1 MTLLITGGPVF
12 DGARLI
18 PRGSVLVR
26 RGKVATVTDEKRGKE
41 TTALLEREECSGDLR
56 VIDTLGSLIMP
67 GLVDL
72 HSDSLERSIEKR
84 KGVFFDIEFALLN
97 LDRHLAACGI
107 TSFFHALSFA
117 DNELGLRSPETAA
130 GCIKKIKA
138 FNDSP
143 QSLVRHNTH
152 VRYEV
157 GSKKSFEI
165 ILELLDEGLVDLVS
179 VMDHTPGQGQFKSLA
194 EYMTYHLAEYDL
206 TREEVET
213 RALEKQDKHTNAWQ
227 MVSALTQKVASCGI
241 PMLSHDDD
249 TPEKV
254 DLVKSLGVGASEFP
268 VAMAAAEQASKAQMA
283 IFMGSPNLIRDASSS
298 GNLKA
303 SKVLEAGLLTG
314 LVSDYYPESLFQAA
328 FKAGKLLND
337 PAAGLAAVTSGPGR
351 YIHPETGPGRLCPGA
366 PADILIVN
374 QDHAWAHIT
383 QAFVNGR
390 QVFSI
395 EAPRMARAV

>member
-1 MTLLITGGPVF
+1 MTLLIKGGPVF
-12 DGARLI
+12 DGRQLM
-18 PRGSVLVR
+18 PQGSVLVR
-26 RGKVATVTDEKRGKE
+26 NGSVVEVTCDEDPPNKR
-41 TTALLEREECSGDLR
+41 GDLR
-56 VIDTLGSLIMP
+56 IINTNGNLIMP

-117 DNELGLRSPETAA
+117 DNELGLRSPGTAA
-130 GCIKKIKA
+130 DCVKKIKA
-138 FNDSP
+138 FNSTS
-143 QSLVRHNTH
+143 QALVRHNTH
-152 VRYEV
+152 IRYEV
-157 GSKKSFEI
+157 GSRQSFEI
-165 ILELLDEGLVDLVS
+165 ILELLDQGLVDLVS
-179 VMDHTPGQGQFKSLA
+179 IMDHTPGQGQFKSLA
-194 EYMTYHLAEYDL
+194 AYLNFHLAEYNL
-206 TREEVET
+206 TREEIEG
-213 RALEKQDKHTNAWQ
+213 RAQEKQTGNRDAWE
-227 MVSALTQKVASCGI
+227 MVTALADIVTTLGI

-254 DLVKSLGVGASEFP
+254 NIVRSMGVKACEFP
-268 VAMAAAEQASKAQMA
+268 VSMAAAVQASKSGMA
-283 IFMGSPNLIRDASSS
+283 VFMGSPNLIRDASTS

-303 SKVLEAGLLTG
+303 SQVLETGMLTG

-328 FKAGKLLND
+328 FKAGRQMND
-337 PAAGLAAVTSGPGR
+337 LKVGLAAVTSGPGQ
-351 YIHPETGPGRLCPGA
+351 YINPETGLGRLFPGS

-374 QDHAWAHIT
+374 QDHAWVHIT

-395 EAPRMARAV
+395 EAPSMSRAV

>member
-12 DGARLI
+12 DGRQLI
-18 PRGSVLVR
+18 PQGEVLVR
-26 RGKVATVTDEKRGKE
+26 HGSIVDVSCGKDTPRTP
-41 TTALLEREECSGDLR
+41 GDLR
-56 VIDTLGSLIMP
+56 VINTNGGLIMP

-117 DNELGLRSPETAA
+117 DNELGLRSPGTAA
-130 GCIKKIKA
+130 DCVRKIKA
-138 FNDSP
+138 FNNSA
-143 QSLVRHNTH
+143 QALVRHNTH
-152 VRYEV
+152 IRYEV
-157 GSKKSFEI
+157 GSRQSFEI
-165 ILELLDEGLVDLVS
+165 ILELLEEGLVDLVS
-179 VMDHTPGQGQFKSLA
+179 IMDHTPGQGQFKSLTD
-194 EYMTYHLAEYDL
+194 YLTFHLAEYDL
-206 TREEVET
+206 TRDEIEN
-213 RALEKQDKHTNAWQ
+213 RAGEKQAGNREAWD
-227 MVSALTQKVASCGI
+227 MVTTLAEAVTAQGI

-254 DLVKSLGVGASEFP
+254 NLVRSMGVRASEFP
-268 VAMAAAEQASKAQMA
+268 VSMAAAEQASKAGMA
-283 IFMGSPNLIRDASSS
+283 VFMGSPNLIRDASTN

-303 SKVLEAGLLTG
+303 SQVLESGMLTG

-328 FKAGKLLND
+328 FTAGRKLNNLET
-337 PAAGLAAVTSGPGR
+337 GLAAVTSGPGQ
-351 YIHPETGPGRLCPGA
+351 YINPGTGPGRLFPGS

-395 EAPRMARAV
+395 EAPSMSRAV

>member
-1 MTLLITGGPVF
+1 MNFLITGGPVF
-12 DGARLI
+12 DGRRLI
-18 PRGSVLVR
+18 PEGTVLVR
-26 RGKVATVTDEKRGKE
+26 QGNIIDIFDENQMPEATENLPPLPT
-41 TTALLEREECSGDLR
+41 
-56 VIDTLGSLIMP
+56 IDTRGSLIMP

-130 GCIKKIKA
+130 GCVRQIKA

-152 VRYEV
+152 IRYEV
-157 GSKKSFEI
+157 GSQLSFEV
-165 ILELLDEGLVDLVS
+165 ILDLLDQGLVDLVS
-179 VMDHTPGQGQFKSLA
+179 IMDHTPGQGQFKSLSD
-194 EYMTYHLAEYDL
+194 YMTFHRAEYDL
-206 TREEVET
+206 TREEIER
-213 RALEKQDKHTNAWQ
+213 RAREKQDQHGDAWQ
-227 MVSALTQKVASCGI
+227 RVTALAEKVESYGI

-254 DLVKSLGVGASEFP
+254 DLVKAMGVGASEFP
-268 VAMAAAEQASKAQMA
+268 VTMAAAAQASKTGMA

-303 SKVLEAGLLTG
+303 SQVLKSGSLTG

-328 FKAGKLLND
+328 FKAGQILDN
-337 PAAGLAAVTSGPGR
+337 PAAGLACVTSGPGR
-351 YIHPETGPGRLCPGA
+351 YIHPETGPGQLYPGA

-383 QAFVNGR
+383 QAFVSGR

-395 EAPRMARAV
+395 QAPQLSHAI

>member
-1 MTLLITGGPVF
+1 MNFFITGGPVF
-12 DGARLI
+12 DGRRLI
-18 PRGSVLVR
+18 PQGSVLVHHGR
-26 RGKVATVTDEKRGKE
+26 VVEVSCSSRSDMNVARKGSEAPGN
-41 TTALLEREECSGDLR
+41 LR
-56 VIDTLGSLIMP
+56 TINTNGSLIMP

-84 KGVFFDIEFALLN
+84 KGVFFDVEFALLN

-117 DNELGLRSPETAA
+117 DNELGLRSPGTAA
-130 GCIKKIKA
+130 SCVKKIKA
-138 FNDSP
+138 FTNSP

-152 VRYEV
+152 IRYEV
-157 GSKKSFEI
+157 GSRQSFEV
-165 ILELLDEGLVDLVS
+165 ILGLLDEGLVDLVS
-179 VMDHTPGQGQFKSLA
+179 IMDHTPGQGQFKSLTD
-194 EYMTYHLAEYDL
+194 YLTFHLAEYDL
-206 TREEVET
+206 TRDEIES
-213 RALEKQDKHTNAWQ
+213 RAREKLNGNQEAWD
-227 MVSALTQKVASCGI
+227 MVTTLVDVVSARGI

-254 DLVKSLGVGASEFP
+254 DLVRSMGVKATEFP
-268 VAMAAAEQASKAQMA
+268 VSMAAAVQASKAGMA
-283 IFMGSPNLIRDASSS
+283 VFMGSPNLIRDASTN

-303 SKVLEAGLLTG
+303 SQVLETGMLTG

-328 FKAGKLLND
+328 FKAGHKINNLE
-337 PAAGLAAVTSGPGR
+337 AGLAAVTSGPGG
-351 YIHPETGPGRLCPGA
+351 YLNPERGPGRLSPGA

-395 EAPRMARAV
+395 EAPHMSRAV